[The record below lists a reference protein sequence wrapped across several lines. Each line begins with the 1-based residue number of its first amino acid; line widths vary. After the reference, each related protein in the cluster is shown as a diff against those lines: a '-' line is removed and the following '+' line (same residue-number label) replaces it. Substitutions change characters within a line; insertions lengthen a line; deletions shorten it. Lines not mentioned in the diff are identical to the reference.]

1 MMASSTRK
9 QRRERPRMH
18 RRVAGFSL
26 VELMVSIVI
35 GLLAV
40 LFATRMMTDS
50 ESNKDGALG
59 GSESMQNGMMAMF
72 SISADAEQAGYGLN
86 DPILAGCDTIFKDTK
101 GFVMTTAKR
110 GATDVQPL
118 AAAVITNG
126 GTGPDRVTLY
136 AGSAT
141 SGTATVR
148 LISNYNGGNQIA
160 LDRVPF
166 GFAVGDVI
174 VAAPED
180 GDGRCALAQISTLT
194 EDAPSLGFADT
205 SDRFNIGELGRTFP
219 GSATRVFNLGR
230 SANLAFHT
238 WLVDDGVLRL
248 QATNLG
254 ASGDN
259 GQAVADNIVSLKAQY
274 GFDTRAVAT
283 FDPEQGMQV
292 REWSNTMIDADG
304 DAVIGSPGD
313 YQRIAALRIAVVAR
327 NKSPQRV
334 AAGSSCTTTTGAF
347 EVFKT
352 AQPSGVTAVPVT
364 LDLAVEND
372 PVDWTCYRYR
382 AFETVVP
389 LRNTGWRPT
398 A

>member
-1 MMASSTRK
+1 MTR
-9 QRRERPRMH
+9 RPIPSGQQMPAG

-86 DPILAGCDTIFKDTK
+86 DPILAGCDTIFHDTK
-101 GFVMTTAKR
+101 GFDMAKAMR
-110 GATDVQPL
+110 GATETQPL
-118 AAAVITNG
+118 AAAVIVNG
-126 GTGPDRVTLY
+126 GTGPDEVTLY
-136 AGSAT
+136 SGSAA
-141 SGTATVR
+141 SGTATMR
-148 LISNYNGGNQIA
+148 LVSNYNGGNQIA
-160 LDRVPF
+160 LDRVPY

-180 GDGRCALAQISTLT
+180 GIGQCALAQISTLT
-194 EDAPSLGFADT
+194 DDTPSLGFADT
-205 SDRFNIGELGRTFP
+205 ADRFNAGQLGRNFA
-219 GSATRVFNLGR
+219 GSATRIFNLGR
-230 SANLAFHT
+230 GANLAFHT
-238 WLVDDGVLRL
+238 WLVEDGVLRL
-248 QATNLG
+248 RATNLG
-254 ASGDN
+254 GSGETA
-259 GQAVADNIVSLKAQY
+259 QAVADNIVSLKAQY
-274 GFDTRAVAT
+274 GFDTRAVAA

-292 REWSNTMIDADG
+292 RRWSNTMIDADG
-304 DAVIGSPGD
+304 DGVTGGAGD
-313 YQRIAALRIAVVAR
+313 YQRVAALRIAVVAR
-327 NKSPQRV
+327 NKSPERRG
-334 AAGSSCTTTTGAF
+334 ANGTCSTTATAPT
-347 EVFKT
+347 VFAT

-364 LDLAVEND
+364 LDLAVDDD
-372 PVDWTCYRYR
+372 PVGWQCYRYR

-389 LRNTGWRPT
+389 LRNAGWRPT

>member
-1 MMASSTRK
+1 MMPATTARVRQSRV
-9 QRRERPRMH
+9 QRH
-18 RRVAGFSL
+18 AAGFSL

-35 GLLAV
+35 GLLAL

-86 DPILAGCDTIFKDTK
+86 DPILAGCDTIFMDRK
-101 GFVMTTAKR
+101 GFALAAAMR
-110 GATDVQPL
+110 GATEVHPL

-126 GTGPDRVTLY
+126 GEGPDDVTLY

-148 LISNYNGGNQIA
+148 LISNYNGGTQIA
-160 LDRVPF
+160 LDRAPY

-180 GDGRCALAQISTLT
+180 GDGQCALAQISTLAN
-194 EDAPSLGFADT
+194 DPAMLGFAST
-205 SDRFNIGELGRTFP
+205 ADRFNNGGLGRNFP

-230 SANLAFHT
+230 SANLPFHT
-238 WLVDDGVLRL
+238 WRVDDGVLRL
-248 QATNLG
+248 RATNLG
-254 ASGDN
+254 NSGGD
-259 GQAVADNIVSLKAQY
+259 GEAVADNIVSLKAQY
-274 GFDTRAVAT
+274 GFDTRAVAA
-283 FDPEQGMQV
+283 FDPELGMQV

-304 DAVIGSPGD
+304 DGVTGNPGD
-313 YQRIAALRIAVVAR
+313 YQRVAALRIAVVAR

-334 AAGSSCTTTTGAF
+334 AASGTCNTTTEAL

-364 LDLAVEND
+364 LDLDVEAD
-372 PVDWTCYRYR
+372 SVDWKCYRYR

-389 LRNTGWRPT
+389 LRNAGWRPT

>member
-1 MMASSTRK
+1 MNIRIPPARSGA
-9 QRRERPRMH
+9 
-18 RRVAGFSL
+18 AGFSL

-40 LFATRMMTDS
+40 MFATRMMTDS

-86 DPILAGCDTIFKDTK
+86 DPILAGCDTIFNDSKEFT
-101 GFVMTTAKR
+101 MTPVLRGTA
-110 GATDVQPL
+110 TIHPL
-118 AAAVITNG
+118 AAAVIVHGNA
-126 GTGPDRVTLY
+126 GPDQLTLY
-136 AGSAT
+136 SGSAT

-148 LISNYNGGNQIA
+148 LTTNYNGGNQIA
-160 LDRVPF
+160 LDRTPY

-180 GDGRCALAQISTLT
+180 SVGQCALAQISTINQ
-194 EDAPSLGFADT
+194 DAPSIGFAST
-205 SDRFNIGELGRTFP
+205 TDRFNTGDLGRTFP

-230 SANLAFHT
+230 GANLPFHT
-238 WLVDDGVLRL
+238 WLVDGGVLRL
-248 QATNLG
+248 RATNLG
-254 ASGDN
+254 SSGATA
-259 GQAVADNIVSLKAQY
+259 QAVADNIVSLKAQY
-274 GFDTRAVAT
+274 GFDTRAVAA

-304 DAVIGSPGD
+304 DGVKGSAGD

-327 NKSPQRV
+327 NKRPERP
-334 AAGSSCTTTTGAF
+334 ANGGDCTTTTEALKVF
-347 EVFKT
+347 ET
-352 AQPSGVTAVPVT
+352 DQPSGIDAVPVT
-364 LDLAVEND
+364 LDLGVKDD
-372 PVDWTCYRYR
+372 PIDWKCYRYR
-382 AFETVVP
+382 AFESVVP
-389 LRNTGWRPT
+389 LRNASWRPT